1 MADHPTPE
9 SAAGPVKMLL
19 TFDPVPG
26 RREEYFRYM
35 LGRFV
40 PTLEQ
45 LGLTMAET
53 WHTAYGDYPLRLTAF
68 LAPDASTMSTVIES
82 EAFAQLEEQ
91 LQAYVRNYRRRIVP
105 ADRRFQF

>member
-1 MADHPTPE
+1 MADHPSPA
-9 SAAGPVKMLL
+9 SATRPVKLLL

-26 RREEYFRYM
+26 RREEYFSYM

-68 LAPDASTMSTVIES
+68 VAPDASTMSSVIGS
-82 EAFAQLEEQ
+82 DAFARLEAQ
-91 LQAYVRNYRRRIVP
+91 LQTYVRNYRRRIVP
-105 ADRRFQF
+105 ADRRFHF

>member
-1 MADHPTPE
+1 MADDASPWDG
-9 SAAGPVKMLL
+9 AGPVKMLL

-26 RREEYFRYM
+26 RREEYFQYM
-35 LGRFV
+35 LGHFI
-40 PTLEQ
+40 PALEH

-68 LAPDASTMSTVIES
+68 VAPNASAMNTVIGS
-82 EAFAQLEEQ
+82 DAFAQLEER
-91 LQAYVRNYRRRIVP
+91 LQDYVRNYSRRVVP

>member
-1 MADHPTPE
+1 MADQAAPE
-9 SAAGPVKMLL
+9 NAVGPVKLLL
-19 TFDPVPG
+19 TFDPLPG
-26 RREEYFRYM
+26 RREEYFSYM

-40 PTLEQ
+40 PSLEQ

-68 LAPDASTMSTVIES
+68 LAPDASTMSTVIGS
-82 EAFAQLEEQ
+82 DAFARLEEQ
-91 LQAYVRNYRRRIVP
+91 LQDYVRNYSRRIVP